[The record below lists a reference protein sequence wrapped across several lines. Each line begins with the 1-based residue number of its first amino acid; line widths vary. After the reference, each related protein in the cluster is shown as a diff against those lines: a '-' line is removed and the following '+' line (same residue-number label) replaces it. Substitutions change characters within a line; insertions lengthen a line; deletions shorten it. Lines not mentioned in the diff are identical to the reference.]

1 MDEWMDE
8 HEDTHNFTKL

>member
-8 HEDTHNFTKL
+8 